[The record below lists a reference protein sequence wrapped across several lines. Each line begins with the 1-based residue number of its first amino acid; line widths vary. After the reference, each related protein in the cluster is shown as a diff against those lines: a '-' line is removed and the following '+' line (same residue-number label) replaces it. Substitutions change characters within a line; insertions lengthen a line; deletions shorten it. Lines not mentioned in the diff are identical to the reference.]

1 MADYKS
7 AIAKVLLTEGGY
19 ANDPDDAGGE
29 TYRGI
34 ARKFWPTWSGW
45 PIIDHAKGHD
55 DFPHC
60 LASISLVLDSVI
72 SFYKVNFGDKVGGDF
87 IASQMIANN
96 LVDSAV
102 NEGIKPAVRRAQ
114 AIVGL
119 PTTGVIDQELV
130 KRLNSMI

>member
-1 MADYKS
+1 M
-7 AIAKVLLTEGGY
+7 
-19 ANDPDDAGGE
+19 
-29 TYRGI
+29 
-34 ARKFWPTWSGW
+34 
-45 PIIDHAKGHD
+45 
-55 DFPHC
+55 
-60 LASISLVLDSVI
+60 ISLVLDSVI